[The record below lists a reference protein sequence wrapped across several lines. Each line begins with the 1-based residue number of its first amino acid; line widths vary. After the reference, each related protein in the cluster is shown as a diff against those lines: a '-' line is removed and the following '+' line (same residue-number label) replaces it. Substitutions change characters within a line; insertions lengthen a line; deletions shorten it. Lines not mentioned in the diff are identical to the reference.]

1 MIEPMERFTGIKAI
15 FFDAGN
21 TIIFPNYRLIQ
32 RVLSSYGVGV
42 TAEELFRLD
51 CEQRDQY
58 NRLAAAGE
66 ETSHLWEHYWV
77 TLLRRA
83 GMAGDVQTEVIKE
96 LTVRSEQGALWLQV
110 LDGTFETL
118 DALRVGGRTLGVVS
132 NSEGRLESF
141 LEHVGLRPY
150 FAFVLDSAIVGIDKP
165 DPGIF
170 HMALER
176 AKVHPH
182 EALFVGDNYPI
193 DILGARRVGIAGVL
207 FNPAGHEG
215 VFDCPVID
223 RLSALE
229 ELLN

>member
-1 MIEPMERFTGIKAI
+1 MMERFTGIKAI

-21 TIIFPNYRLIQ
+21 TIIFPNYRLMEK
-32 RVLSSYGVGV
+32 VLSTYGVRT

-58 NRLAAAGE
+58 NRRAAAGE
-66 ETSHLWEHYWV
+66 ETRHLWEQYWV
-77 TLLRRA
+77 ALLRRA
-83 GMAGDVQTEVIKE
+83 GMTRDIQTEVIKE

-110 LDGTFETL
+110 LDGTAETL
-118 DALRVGGRTLGVVS
+118 GALQASGRTLGVVS

-141 LEHVGLRPY
+141 LEQVGVRQY
-150 FAFVLDSAIVGIDKP
+150 FAFVLDSAIIGINKP

-170 HMALER
+170 RMALER
-176 AKVHPH
+176 AGVQPH

-193 DILGARRVGIAGVL
+193 DILGARRVGMAGVL

-223 RLSALE
+223 RLNALE